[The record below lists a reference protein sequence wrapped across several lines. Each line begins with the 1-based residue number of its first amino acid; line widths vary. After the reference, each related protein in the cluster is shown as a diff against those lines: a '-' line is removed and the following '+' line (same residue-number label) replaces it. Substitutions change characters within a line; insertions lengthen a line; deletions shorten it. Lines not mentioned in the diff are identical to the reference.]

1 MGCVGEISGCFSV
14 LQKKGLTAAFSR
26 IYRPGGTR
34 GGVGVGGGVGGR
46 GEGREAVKS
55 RSSAGQINSN
65 QLHRT
70 GDGIAPLKIQEG
82 RNINVTV
89 VSADAGSLA
98 AARALAVPA
107 SIRIRVTA
115 LVSVL
120 TDTLDLN

>member
-1 MGCVGEISGCFSV
+1 MGEISGCFSV
-14 LQKKGLTAAFSR
+14 LQKNGLTAAFSR

-34 GGVGVGGGVGGR
+34 GGGGGRRRREGEK
-46 GEGREAVKS
+46 EGRDAVKS

-89 VSADAGSLA
+89 VSADAGSLTA
-98 AARALAVPA
+98 AAFPA
-107 SIRIRVTA
+107 
-115 LVSVL
+115 
-120 TDTLDLN
+120 